1 MPTKQKEK
9 NIKLV
14 KKTNDEPALLIVFND
29 DFNTFDHVINC
40 FVKICK
46 LTTDEAISKTF
57 FIHYNGQDIVQKGD
71 FEIMKKMR
79 KALTEEGLTAVVQ
92 YAEQN

>member
-1 MPTKQKEK
+1 MSTKQKEK
-9 NIKLV
+9 YDELIE
-14 KKTNDEPALLIVFND
+14 TTTDEPALLIVFND

-57 FIHYNGQDIVQKGD
+57 FIHYNGQDVVQKGY
-71 FEIMKKMR
+71 FETMKSMKD
-79 KALTEEGLTAVVQ
+79 ALTIEGLTAVVQ
-92 YAEQN
+92 YAGQN